1 MWYLYIYE
9 MHFLSSAEVSKP
21 QDTGGP
27 GDNGGCAGEL
37 VSQHHLPRLGGR
49 QVEEG
54 GGGRHP
60 QAGRQ
65 NRAVR

>member
-1 MWYLYIYE
+1 MWYLYMKCI
-9 MHFLSSAEVSKP
+9 FSSSSEISKP

-27 GDNGGCAGEL
+27 WDNRGGAGEL
-37 VSQHHLPRLGGR
+37 VPQHHLPRLGGR